1 MVKTKAADGTMLVT
15 AWESRWLPVELRKY
29 RKIFLFF
36 IDTRR
41 SESVGTKETTETVR
55 RESSGERSRE
65 TYLENFI
72 HSKVM
77 N

>member
-1 MVKTKAADGTMLVT
+1 
-15 AWESRWLPVELRKY
+15 
-29 RKIFLFF
+29 
-36 IDTRR
+36 
-41 SESVGTKETTETVR
+41 VGTKETTETVR